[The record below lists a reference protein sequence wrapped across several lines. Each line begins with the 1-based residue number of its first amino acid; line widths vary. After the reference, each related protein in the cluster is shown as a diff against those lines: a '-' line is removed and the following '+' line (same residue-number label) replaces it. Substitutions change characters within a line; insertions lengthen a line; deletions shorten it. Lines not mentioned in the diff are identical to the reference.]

1 MKKTPKNASLRFHK
15 KKDKTKLTK
24 INSIGNKLYVIC
36 TILAI
41 YSPERSKL
49 WNQEAR
55 VLKVRY

>member
-1 MKKTPKNASLRFHK
+1 MKKNPKNASLRFHK

-49 WNQEAR
+49 
-55 VLKVRY
+55 